1 MNHFGLFSPKYT
13 LHKIKC
19 HTIFS
24 RNFHYNKTELQN
36 PIMINPRVKRFPVFV
51 YLEWKL
57 THISLW
63 KIMIYV
69 TVSFFS
75 FCNLYPRL
83 PSVWGQTQ
91 YQTPVWQLRS
101 LLPLQMMLA
110 WSICRM
116 SLCANSDYSGGTR
129 LFRNFQESKKH

>member
-24 RNFHYNKTELQN
+24 QNFHYNKTELQN
-36 PIMINPRVKRFPVFV
+36 QIMINPRVKRFPVFV

-69 TVSFFS
+69 TGSFF
-75 FCNLYPRL
+75 FL
-83 PSVWGQTQ
+83 
-91 YQTPVWQLRS
+91 
-101 LLPLQMMLA
+101 LLPLPKTAFCLRA
-110 WSICRM
+110 NPVPNTCVAATVSA
-116 SLCANSDYSGGTR
+116 SLSDDVSLIHLQDESVCQFW
-129 LFRNFQESKKH
+129 LFRWD